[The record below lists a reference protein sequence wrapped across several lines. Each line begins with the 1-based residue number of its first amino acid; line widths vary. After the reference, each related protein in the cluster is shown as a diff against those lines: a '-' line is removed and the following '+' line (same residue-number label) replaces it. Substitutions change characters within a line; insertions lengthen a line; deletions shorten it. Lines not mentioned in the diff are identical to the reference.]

1 LIFFKNATIS
11 PITRCPGQR
20 QICARAISG
29 PIWCRFVAA
38 PEQATLVPCGAAAGG
53 LQRDLYIVAWFGTY
67 QVPQFSSIMLFRKV
81 KSFKEKI
88 EEHCRKPMNIEE
100 D

>member
-1 LIFFKNATIS
+1 MRQYR

-20 QICARAISG
+20 QICARAIG
-29 PIWCRFVAA
+29 PKWCRFVAA

-67 QVPQFSSIMLFRKV
+67 QVPQFSSIINAFS
-81 KSFKEKI
+81 KSEVIYKEI
-88 EEHCRKPMNIEE
+88 EENCRKPMNIEE